1 MARRNPRRNITR
13 IEKLAADGRV
23 LGGWEVRIQRH
34 RQAFQRY
41 FADSL
46 LGGKNAALRAAKE
59 HRDQIEQSFGRMT
72 TEEKSEQPSV
82 RNQSGVVGV
91 RLKQHKREHGDFEYT
106 YLYWV
111 AQWTDGR
118 GKRKT
123 RAFSVNKFGD
133 EEAFRLAWEA
143 REDGVRRAR
152 R

>member
-13 IEKLAADGRV
+13 IEKTAADGTIC
-23 LGGWEVRIQRH
+23 GGWEVRIQRQ
-34 RQAFQRY
+34 RQSFNRY
-41 FADSL
+41 FSDSIS
-46 LGGKNAALRAAKE
+46 GGKNAALRAAKQF
-59 HRDQIEQSFGRMT
+59 RDQIENSFGRMS
-72 TEEKSEQPSV
+72 TEERAEQPSA

-91 RLKQHKREHGDFEYT
+91 QLKQHKRQHGDYEYT

-118 GKRKT
+118 GQRKT

-133 EEAFRLAWEA
+133 AEAFRLAWEA
-143 REDGVRRAR
+143 REEGVHRAR